1 MFEFL
6 KLQYIMGKISRE
18 ELMALTGRIITQEQY
33 EKIISS
39 DVI

>member
-18 ELMALTGRIITQEQY
+18 ELMALTCRIITQEQY